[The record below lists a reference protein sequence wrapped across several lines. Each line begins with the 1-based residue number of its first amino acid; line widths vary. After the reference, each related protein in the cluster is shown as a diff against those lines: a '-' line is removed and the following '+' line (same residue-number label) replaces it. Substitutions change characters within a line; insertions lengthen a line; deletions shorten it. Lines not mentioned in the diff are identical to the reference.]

1 MSAYVD
7 EDTFQ
12 QIKQMVRRFTHERL
26 IPTEQEVEE
35 TDALPE
41 TLVDEMKEL
50 GLFGLS
56 VPAQYGGM
64 GLSLMQEFEV
74 IAEVGQAALAFRSV
88 FGTNVGIGSQGIV
101 IDGTE
106 EQKQRWLPGL
116 ATGDVIASFALT
128 EPDAGSDAGG
138 LSTRAL
144 RDGDDFVINGTK
156 RYITNANRATIL
168 SLMARTDPDQ
178 KGARGISAFIV
189 PTDTQ
194 GITIGKH
201 DKKMGQKG
209 TRTCDITFEN
219 VRVPAANIIGGPER
233 LNQGFKTAMK
243 VLDRGR
249 IHMAALAVGQARR
262 LINEATGYAID
273 RKQFGQSIS
282 QFQLVQAMLADSRAE
297 LYASETMARD
307 AARKFDAGEPI
318 TTEAACVKMFST
330 EAVGRIADR
339 AVQIF
344 GGAGYM
350 SEYPVERIYRDVRLM
365 RIYEGTTQIQQL
377 IIARN
382 LIADH
387 TNGTRL

>member
-41 TLVDEMKEL
+41 SLIDEMKEL

-64 GLSLMQEFEV
+64 GLSLTQEFEV

-307 AARKFDAGEPI
+307 AARKFDASEPI

>member
-1 MSAYVD
+1 MSAHVD

-41 TLVDEMKEL
+41 SLVDEMKEL

-56 VPAQYGGM
+56 VPEQYGGM
-64 GLSLMQEFEV
+64 GLSLTQEFEV

-106 EQKQRWLPGL
+106 EQKQQWLPGL
-116 ATGDVIASFALT
+116 AMGDVIASFALT

>member
-41 TLVDEMKEL
+41 SLVDEMKEL

-64 GLSLMQEFEV
+64 GLSLTQEFEV

>member
-1 MSAYVD
+1 MSAHVD

-41 TLVDEMKEL
+41 SLVDEMKEL

-56 VPAQYGGM
+56 VPEQYGGM
-64 GLSLMQEFEV
+64 GLSLTQEFEV

-101 IDGTE
+101 IDGTK
-106 EQKQRWLPGL
+106 EQKQQWLPGL

-219 VRVPAANIIGGPER
+219 VRVPAANIIGGTER

-262 LINEATGYAID
+262 LINEAAGYAID

>member
-1 MSAYVD
+1 MSGHVD
-7 EDTFQ
+7 KDTFQ
-12 QIKQMVRRFTHERL
+12 QIKEMVRRFTHERL

-35 TDALPE
+35 TDTLPE
-41 TLVDEMKEL
+41 GLVDEMKEL

-56 VPAQYGGM
+56 VPAEYGGM
-64 GLSLMQEFEV
+64 GLSLTQEFEV

-101 IDGTE
+101 IDGTA
-106 EQKQRWLPGL
+106 EQKQAWLPGL
-116 ATGDVIASFALT
+116 ATGEVIASFALT
-128 EPDAGSDAGG
+128 EPGAGSDAGG
-138 LSTRAL
+138 LSTRAV
-144 RDGDDFVINGTK
+144 RDGDDYIINGTK

-178 KGARGISAFIV
+178 KGSRGISAFIV
-189 PTDTQ
+189 PTDTP

-201 DKKMGQKG
+201 DKKMGQRG
-209 TRTCDITFEN
+209 TRTCDITFED

-249 IHMAALAVGQARR
+249 IHIAALAVGQARR

-273 RKQFGQSIS
+273 RKQFGQAIS
-282 QFQLVQAMLADSRAE
+282 EFQLIQAMLADSQAE
-297 LYASETMARD
+297 LYAAECMARD
-307 AARKFDAGEPI
+307 AAQKFDAGQRI
-318 TTEAACVKMFST
+318 TLEAACVKMFAT

-350 SEYPVERIYRDVRLM
+350 SEYPVERIFRDVRLM

-377 IIARN
+377 IIGRN
-382 LIADH
+382 LIANHKD
-387 TNGTRL
+387 GTRL

>member
-1 MSAYVD
+1 MDAVD
-7 EDTFQ
+7 QETFE
-12 QIKQMVRRFTHERL
+12 QIRDAVRRFTQERL
-26 IPTEQEVEE
+26 IPAEREVEE
-35 TDALPE
+35 TDTVPDAI
-41 TLVDEMKEL
+41 VAEMKEL

-56 VPAQYGGM
+56 VPQDYGGM
-64 GLSLMQEFEV
+64 GLTLSQEFEV

-106 EQKQRWLPGL
+106 AQKAEWLPGL
-116 ATGDVIASFALT
+116 ASGEVVASFALT

-138 LSTRAL
+138 LRTRAV
-144 RDGDDFVINGTK
+144 RDGDDFVINGSK

-168 SLMARTDPDQ
+168 SLMARTDPDA
-178 KGARGISAFIV
+178 KGPRGISAFIV
-189 PTDTQ
+189 PTETP

-201 DKKMGQKG
+201 DHKMGQRG
-209 TRTCDITFEN
+209 TRTCDITFED
-219 VRVPAANIIGGPER
+219 VRIPAANMIGGEAM

-249 IHMAALAVGQARR
+249 IHMAALGVGQSRR
-262 LINEATGYAID
+262 LINEAVGYALE
-273 RKQFGQSIS
+273 RKQFGQPIAD
-282 QFQLVQAMLADSRAE
+282 FQLMQALLADSQAE
-297 LYASETMARD
+297 LYASECLSRD
-307 AARKFDAGEPI
+307 AAARFDAGQRI
-318 TTEAACVKMFST
+318 TLEAACAKMTAT
-330 EAVGRIADR
+330 ETAGKIADR

-350 SEYPVERIYRDVRLM
+350 TEYPVERIYRDVRLM

-382 LIADH
+382 MLDRH
-387 TNGTRL
+387 RNGTRL

>member
-1 MSAYVD
+1 MSGLVD
-7 EDTFQ
+7 KDTFQ
-12 QIKQMVRRFTHERL
+12 QIKEMVRRFTHERL

-35 TDALPE
+35 TDTLPE
-41 TLVDEMKEL
+41 GLVDEMKEL

-56 VPAQYGGM
+56 VPAEYGGM
-64 GLSLMQEFEV
+64 GLSLTQEFEV

-101 IDGTE
+101 IDGTA
-106 EQKQRWLPGL
+106 EQKQAWLPGL
-116 ATGDVIASFALT
+116 ATGEVIASFALT
-128 EPDAGSDAGG
+128 EPGAGSDAGG
-138 LSTRAL
+138 LSTRAV
-144 RDGDDFVINGTK
+144 RDGDDYIINGTK

-178 KGARGISAFIV
+178 KGSRGISAFIV
-189 PTDTQ
+189 PTGTP

-201 DKKMGQKG
+201 DKKMGQRG
-209 TRTCDITFEN
+209 TRTCDITFED

-249 IHMAALAVGQARR
+249 IHIAALAVGQARR

-273 RKQFGQSIS
+273 RKQFGQAIS
-282 QFQLVQAMLADSRAE
+282 EFQLIQAMLADSQAE
-297 LYASETMARD
+297 LYAAECMARD
-307 AARKFDAGEPI
+307 AAQKFDAGQRI
-318 TTEAACVKMFST
+318 TLEAACVKMFAT

-350 SEYPVERIYRDVRLM
+350 SEYPVERIFRDVRLM

-377 IIARN
+377 IIGRN
-382 LIADH
+382 LIANHKD
-387 TNGTRL
+387 GTRL